1 MTYPINSSTLSY
13 QNLTL
18 SNVSAPAKIDST
30 GNSVTP
36 VTLDTSSN
44 DSFVQNVI
52 QSLGNLGLNTSD
64 VSTNESLQV
73 FVQDLSKA
81 LMQGDPQ
88 PLPINAAADIPVAP
102 NTMPDPTETKFSG
115 GTNFQYSV
123 DLSQA
128 NLGDNFANV
137 ASNIK
142 TALDNIG
149 QFISS
154 KVIFDLKVVT
164 VSINSGTLAQANAA
178 LVTTTTPN
186 PNNPVNPTKST
197 NTSFISD
204 SIQGVDSSPNSPD
217 STLYINLAN
226 MDKMSFSGTPTP
238 NKYDLTTILT
248 HEILHGL
255 AFAGTL
261 TVNSPLP
268 TAYDALISPQQP
280 PTPQNTPVFFVGRH
294 AEAVN
299 DGNPVPLSPESSGAG
314 SAYYHVAVPS
324 DLMSESINKGEVK
337 SISALDVAMLE
348 DIGVTLTGVSAPP
361 SKVQTAYSNPM
372 ANLQNL
378 MNSLDNGTEQNNAL
392 QADFSTLVT
401 SLGGSAS
408 SGNLQDFLAQ
418 LSSNAVN
425 GNSLQNDSGSIFSAT
440 A

>member
-1 MTYPINSSTLSY
+1 MTYPINSSTPSY

-30 GNSVTP
+30 GTNLVAA
-36 VTLDTSSN
+36 TLDTSSN

-64 VSTNESLQV
+64 VSTNESLQI

-88 PLPINAAADIPVAP
+88 PLPINTVPDAPVTP
-102 NTMPDPTETKFSG
+102 NTLPASETKFSG

-164 VSINSGTLAQANAA
+164 VSINSGTLAQANSA

-186 PNNPVNPTKST
+186 PNNPLNPIKST
-197 NTSFISD
+197 DTSFISD
-204 SIQGVDSSPNSPD
+204 SIRGVDSSPNEPD
-217 STLYINLAN
+217 STLFINLAN

-238 NKYDLTTILT
+238 DKYDLTTVLT

-255 AFAGTL
+255 AFTGTF
-261 TVNSPLP
+261 TVNTPRP
-268 TAYDALISPQQP
+268 TAYDSLITPQP
-280 PTPQNTPVFFVGRH
+280 PAPQNAPAFFIGRH
-294 AEAVN
+294 AQTVN
-299 DGNPVPLSPESSGAG
+299 GGNPIPLSPESSGPG
-314 SAYYHVAVPS
+314 SAYYHIVVPS

-348 DIGVTLTGVSAPP
+348 DMGVTVTGVLAPP

-401 SLGGSAS
+401 SLGGSPA
-408 SGNLQDFLAQ
+408 SGNLQNFLAQ
-418 LSSNAVN
+418 LSSNALN

>member
-1 MTYPINSSTLSY
+1 MTYPINSSTPSY

-18 SNVSAPAKIDST
+18 SNVSASAKIDST
-30 GNSVTP
+30 GNNLVAA
-36 VTLDTSSN
+36 TLDTSSN

-88 PLPINAAADIPVAP
+88 SLPINAAADVPVAP
-102 NTMPDPTETKFSG
+102 NTMPASETKFSG

-128 NLGDNFANV
+128 DLGDNFANV

-164 VSINSGTLAQANAA
+164 VSINSGTLAQANSA

-186 PNNPVNPTKST
+186 PNNPLSPIKST
-197 NTSFISD
+197 DTSFISD
-204 SIQGVDSSPNSPD
+204 SIRGVDSSPNEPD
-217 STLYINLAN
+217 STLFINLAN

-238 NKYDLTTILT
+238 DKYDLTTILT

-255 AFAGTL
+255 AFTGTF
-261 TVNSPLP
+261 TVNAPRP
-268 TAYDALISPQQP
+268 TAYDSLITPQP
-280 PTPQNTPVFFVGRH
+280 PAPQNAPAFFIGRH
-294 AEAVN
+294 AQTVN
-299 DGNPVPLSPESSGAG
+299 GGTPIPLSPESSGPG
-314 SAYYHVAVPS
+314 SAYYHIAVPS

-348 DIGVTLTGVSAPP
+348 DMGVTVTGVLAPP

-401 SLGGSAS
+401 SLGGSPA
-408 SGNLQDFLAQ
+408 SGNLQNFLTQ